1 MVFLKDSSATIDTTE
16 MRCEIFFP
24 TRLESHFNPLVL
36 IVNVGSTGPKKKGQ
50 LHMTTNENNIT
61 PLYRIAFPYCIQ
73 KQEDGSYLLFNREY
87 KPIGFRFKVLR
98 EDIIRK
104 ISVDGDP
111 SDRAIYLYGDGS
123 KPTQNKE
130 NMEDYLERLSVLM
143 SLKVE

>member
-1 MVFLKDSSATIDTTE
+1 
-16 MRCEIFFP
+16 
-24 TRLESHFNPLVL
+24 
-36 IVNVGSTGPKKKGQ
+36 
-50 LHMTTNENNIT
+50 MTTNDNIT

-73 KQEDGSYLLFNREY
+73 KQEDGSYVLLNREY
-87 KPIGFRFKVLR
+87 KPIGFSTQEYLDYGRYPIGIRFKGLKER
-98 EDIIRK
+98 TIRK

-111 SDRAIYLYGDGS
+111 SDGAIYLYGDGS